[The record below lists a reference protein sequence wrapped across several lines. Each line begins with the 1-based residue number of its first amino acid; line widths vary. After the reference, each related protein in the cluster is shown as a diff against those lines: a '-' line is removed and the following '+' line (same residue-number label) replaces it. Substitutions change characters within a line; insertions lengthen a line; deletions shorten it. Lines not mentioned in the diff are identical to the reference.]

1 MQLFCSIALDP
12 IDWIA
17 IGFVVF
23 LLGGLLLAF
32 FLYFRTAFKE
42 GGWKNVR
49 RYAWIALGALAIF
62 EAPATSGI
70 FCKGAASFFPAQFVG
85 RNRRY
90 VFVGGRICFNISVRE
105 LPSAIRRIFARNPSK
120 CW

>member
-1 MQLFCSIALDP
+1 VLQLFCSLTLDP

-49 RYAWIALGALAIF
+49 RYAWIAFGALAIF
-62 EAPATSGI
+62 VIERIIQNREIDSL
-70 FCKGAASFFPAQFVG
+70 KKFVDSL
-85 RNRRY
+85 
-90 VFVGGRICFNISVRE
+90 F
-105 LPSAIRRIFARNPSK
+105 K
-120 CW
+120 K

>member
-1 MQLFCSIALDP
+1 MLQLFCSIALDP

-49 RYAWIALGALAIF
+49 LYAWIALGALAIF
-62 EAPATSGI
+62 FIERI
-70 FCKGAASFFPAQFVG
+70 IQNQEIASLKKFV
-85 RNRRY
+85 NSL
-90 VFVGGRICFNISVRE
+90 FE
-105 LPSAIRRIFARNPSK
+105 K
-120 CW
+120 